1 MKRVYVEEN
10 LRERTRLRALVERLT
25 DEQLSTP
32 LGNDWTIAIA
42 FAHLAFW
49 DQRSLTLIRKWKQT
63 GVVEPSPIDIDVTND
78 TLLSLWRRLP
88 PDKAADLALECAE
101 AVDQELEATSD
112 DMIAHIIR
120 VDDKSRVHRS
130 VHRKMHLD
138 QIEDLL
144 SKKPA
149 I

>member
-1 MKRVYVEEN
+1 MKRAYVEEN
-10 LRERTRLRALVERLT
+10 SRERTRLRALVERLT
-25 DEQLSTP
+25 DEELSTP

-49 DQRSLTLIRKWKQT
+49 DQRSLKLIRKWKQT

-88 PDKAADLALECAE
+88 PHQAADLAVECAE

-112 DMIAHIIR
+112 DMIAEIVR
-120 VDDKSRVHRS
+120 VDDKWRVYRS
-130 VHRKMHLD
+130 LHRKMHLD

-144 SKKPA
+144 NKETV